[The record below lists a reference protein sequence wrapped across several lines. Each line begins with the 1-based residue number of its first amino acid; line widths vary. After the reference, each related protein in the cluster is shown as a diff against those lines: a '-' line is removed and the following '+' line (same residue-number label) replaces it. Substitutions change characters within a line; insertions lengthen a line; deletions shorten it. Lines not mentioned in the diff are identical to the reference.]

1 MIDKTNKKTD
11 KTIMK
16 IVLLG
21 KNGQVGWEL
30 QRALQPL
37 GHVISLDRQMND
49 NGLCGDITNFA
60 AIEQL
65 YATIEPDIV
74 INAAAYTAV
83 DNAESD
89 YEQADLINHIAVEH
103 LATMSKQYN
112 SLLINY
118 SSDYVFDGTL
128 DMPWSEID
136 DRMPINNYG
145 KTKYD
150 GEIALEKSGAR
161 FINFR
166 TSWVYGAH
174 GNNFIKTMLKLAQSK
189 EELNII
195 ADQVGAP
202 TGAALIADIT
212 AQALRYYL
220 LNKQSSSL
228 LGHYNLAAKGECSW
242 FDYAQ
247 FIFATAQKDIGT
259 ELLIKQLNPIP
270 TSEYPT
276 PAKRPL
282 NSRLNTEKLQTHFQL
297 HLPHWQ
303 QGVAQVLG
311 ELLS

>member
-1 MIDKTNKKTD
+1 
-11 KTIMK
+11 MK

-37 GHVISLDRQMND
+37 GRVISLDRQMND

-60 AIEQL
+60 AIKQL

-89 YEQADLINHIAVEH
+89 YEQADLINHLAVQN
-103 LATMSKQYN
+103 LAILSKQFN
-112 SLLINY
+112 SLLVNY

-128 DMPWSEID
+128 DTPWLETDS
-136 DRMPINNYG
+136 RMPINNYG
-145 KTKYD
+145 QTKYD
-150 GEIALEKSGAR
+150 GEIALEQSGAR

-166 TSWVYGAH
+166 TSWVYGTH
-174 GNNFIKTMLKLAQSK
+174 GSNFIKTMLKLAQTK

-195 ADQVGAP
+195 ANQIGAP

-220 LNKQSSSL
+220 LKQQSSSL
-228 LGHYNLAAKGECSW
+228 LGHYNLAAQGECSW
-242 FDYAQ
+242 FDYAD
-247 FIFATAQKDIGT
+247 FIFTTAQKEMST
-259 ELLIKQLNPIP
+259 KLLLKQINPIP

-303 QGVAQVLG
+303 QGVTQVLG
-311 ELLS
+311 ELLL

>member
-1 MIDKTNKKTD
+1 MNI
-11 KTIMK
+11 I
-16 IVLLG
+16 LLG

-30 QRALQPL
+30 QRSLQPL
-37 GHVISLDRQMND
+37 GNVIALDRQINK
-49 NGLCGDITNFA
+49 NGLCGDITNFT

-65 YATIEPDIV
+65 YATIKPDVV

-83 DNAESD
+83 DKAESD
-89 YEQADLINHIAVEH
+89 YEQADLINHLAVKY
-103 LATMSKQYN
+103 LANMSKRYN
-112 SLLINY
+112 SLLVNY
-118 SSDYVFDGTL
+118 SSDYVFDGSL
-128 DMPWSEID
+128 DTPWSETD
-136 DRMPINNYG
+136 NRLPINNYG

-150 GEIALEKSGAR
+150 GEMALERSGTR

-166 TSWVYGAH
+166 TSWVYGTH

-195 ADQVGAP
+195 ADQIGAP

-220 LNKQSSSL
+220 LNEQPSSL
-228 LGHYNLAAKGECSW
+228 HGHYNLVAKGECSW
-242 FDYAQ
+242 FDYAE
-247 FIFATAQKDIGT
+247 FIFATAQKEMGIK
-259 ELLIKQLNPIP
+259 LLIKQINPIP

-282 NSRLNTEKLQTHFQL
+282 NSSLNTKKLQTQFQL

-311 ELLS
+311 ELLL

>member
-1 MIDKTNKKTD
+1 
-11 KTIMK
+11 MK

-37 GHVISLDRQMND
+37 GHVISLDRQIND
-49 NGLCGDITNFA
+49 NGLCGDIANFA
-60 AIEQL
+60 TMEQL

-83 DNAESD
+83 DNAERN
-89 YEQADLINHIAVEH
+89 YEQADLINHLAVQN
-103 LATMSKQYN
+103 LATLSKHFN
-112 SLLINY
+112 SLLVNY
-118 SSDYVFDGTL
+118 SSDYVFEGIRDT
-128 DMPWSEID
+128 PWLETD
-136 DRMPINNYG
+136 RRMPINNYG
-145 KTKYD
+145 QTKYD
-150 GEIALEKSGAR
+150 GEIALEQSGAR

-166 TSWVYGAH
+166 TSWVYGTH
-174 GNNFIKTMLKLAQSK
+174 GSNFIKTMLKLAQTK

-195 ADQVGAP
+195 ADQIGAP

-220 LNKQSSSL
+220 LKKQSSSL
-228 LGHYNLAAKGECSW
+228 LGHYNLAAQGECSW
-242 FDYAQ
+242 FDYAE
-247 FIFATAQKDIGT
+247 FIFATAKKEMNT
-259 ELLIKQLNPIP
+259 KLLVNRINPIP

-276 PAKRPL
+276 PAIRPL

-297 HLPHWQ
+297 HLPNWQ

>member
-1 MIDKTNKKTD
+1 
-11 KTIMK
+11 MK

-37 GHVISLDRQMND
+37 GHVISLDRQING
-49 NGLCGDITNFA
+49 NGLCGDIANFA

-83 DNAESD
+83 DKAESD
-89 YEQADLINHIAVEH
+89 YVQADLINHLAVQN
-103 LATMSKQYN
+103 LAILSKQFN
-112 SLLINY
+112 SLLVNY
-118 SSDYVFDGTL
+118 SSDYVFEGIRDT
-128 DMPWSEID
+128 PWLETDSKV
-136 DRMPINNYG
+136 PINNYG
-145 KTKYD
+145 QTKYD
-150 GEIALEKSGAR
+150 GEIALEQSGAR

-166 TSWVYGAH
+166 TSWVYGTH
-174 GNNFIKTMLKLAQSK
+174 GSNFIKTMLKLAQTK

-195 ADQVGAP
+195 ADQIGAP
-202 TGAALIADIT
+202 TGAALIADVT

-220 LNKQSSSL
+220 LKKQSCSL
-228 LGHYNLAAKGECSW
+228 LGHYNLAAQGECSW
-242 FDYAQ
+242 FDYAK
-247 FIFATAQKDIGT
+247 FIFATAQKEMNT
-259 ELLIKQLNPIP
+259 KLLVKQINPIP
-270 TSEYPT
+270 TAEYPT
-276 PAKRPL
+276 PAERPL

-311 ELLS
+311 ELLL